1 MALITPFGLGSFMNL
16 FTPRAPADG
25 AEPRYSL
32 NIVFDPKAQATNE
45 FKILKD
51 AVMQVARE
59 KWGNKI
65 PSNLRSPFRDA
76 GEKDYAGYEKGFI
89 FINAW
94 TKTAPGV
101 VGPNREDILDPKDVW
116 AGQLVRASV
125 NPFAYD
131 HSGNRGIAFGLE
143 NVQIGKFDMPR
154 LDGRTAANKAFG
166 DADVSA
172 YVDDTPNTDAG
183 NSGDFPF

>member
-1 MALITPFGLGSFMNL
+1 MALITPFGLGSFINI
-16 FTPRAPADG
+16 FVARAPVEGAD
-25 AEPRYSL
+25 PRFSL
-32 NIVFDPKAQATNE
+32 NIVFDHKAQATNE

-51 AVMQVARE
+51 AVAQCARE

-76 GEKDYAGYEKGFI
+76 GEKDYAGYEEGFI

-101 VGPNREDILDPKDVW
+101 VGPNREDILDANDVW
-116 AGQLVRASV
+116 AGQLMRASV

-131 HSGNRGIAFGLE
+131 SSGNRGVAFGLE

-172 YVDDTPNTDAG
+172 YVDNKADAD
-183 NSGDFPF
+183 SGSASDFPF